1 MNAGK
6 STSLLQS
13 SHNYEERD
21 LNVLLFTPEVD
32 AKIHDSFIHSR
43 IGLKKPAYVFNE
55 KFDFID
61 YVYKENKKRV
71 SCILVD
77 EAQFLTSEQ
86 VKQLCRICDEKNIP
100 IMCYGIRTDFRGEL
114 FEGSSSLLALADKLE
129 ELKTICTECNRKAT
143 MVIRLDKDSKV
154 VTSGKQILIG
164 GNETYKVLCRKHF
177 NEMTKLLD

>member
-43 IGLKKPAYVFNE
+43 IGLKKPAYVFSE

-100 IMCYGIRTDFRGEL
+100 IIICI
-114 FEGSSSLLALADKLE
+114 SLL
-129 ELKTICTECNRKAT
+129 
-143 MVIRLDKDSKV
+143 
-154 VTSGKQILIG
+154 
-164 GNETYKVLCRKHF
+164 
-177 NEMTKLLD
+177 